1 MHATLPHLQPY
12 TKSSGLLSYAS
23 SCVTHTT
30 YHEPQQHIKTI
41 HNAYKETGYKQQQ
54 AKQRKRKGII
64 QNDSDN
70 GRQCET
76 RTRKNYLLRHPWPRD
91 GRRAAKAR
99 RANEGTVNLSSQSHK
114 PGWHYTRITRKFWNR
129 RGGQPTLT
137 EHNIGRHRTRLAREF
152 WTTGTDYDQ
161 PQPQS

>member
-1 MHATLPHLQPY
+1 MNATLPHLQPY
-12 TKSSGLLSYAS
+12 TESSGLLSYAS

-30 YHEPQQHIKTI
+30 YHEPQQHLKTNTL
-41 HNAYKETGYKQQQ
+41 HA
-54 AKQRKRKGII
+54 RKRDT
-64 QNDSDN
+64 NSN
-70 GRQCET
+70 RQGNENERASYKTTVNKRQHET
-76 RTRKNYLLRHPWPRD
+76 RTRKDCSLLRHPRPQD

-114 PGWHYTRITRKFWNR
+114 PGGNCPGSPANF
-129 RGGQPTLT
+129 GT
-137 EHNIGRHRTRLAREF
+137 EGAANLHNTGRHRTRLARKF

>member
-1 MHATLPHLQPY
+1 MDATLPHLQPY

-30 YHEPQQHIKTI
+30 YHEPQQNIKTKHI
-41 HNAYKETGYKQQQ
+41 ACKETGYRQQQ
-54 AKQRKRKGII
+54 ARQRKRKGII

-76 RTRKNYLLRHPWPRD
+76 RTRKNYSLLRHPWPRD

-99 RANEGTVNLSSQSHK
+99 QENEGTVNLSSQSHK
-114 PGWHYTRITRKFWNR
+114 PGGNCPGSPANF
-129 RGGQPTLT
+129 GT
-137 EHNIGRHRTRLAREF
+137 EGAANLLNIGRHRTRLARKF
-152 WTTGTDYDQ
+152 
-161 PQPQS
+161 